1 MSKDPLIFMDGVK
14 KWFPIKTGMLSS
26 SKSYVRAVDGVNL
39 SVKKGETLGIV
50 GESGC
55 GKTTLGRVLL
65 GLIPITEGSIKY
77 NGVDIRD
84 MKNRDVRKK
93 MQIVFQDP
101 GGSMNPRMSVRS
113 IVGEPLIVNG
123 MSDGA
128 ELTKTVAKLLDSVGL
143 NRKHMTR
150 FPHEFSGGQK
160 QRIAVARALALNP
173 EFILLDEPTSALDV
187 SVQAQVLNLLE
198 EIQTEKGLTFV
209 FITHSLNVVHHISN
223 RVAVMYLGK
232 IVELADTV
240 DLFETPYHPYTHAL
254 LSAIPEIS
262 VEDSKERIVLSGDVP
277 SPSNPP
283 LGCRFHTR
291 CPIAKEGVCDTD
303 EPEFRELSE
312 GHFVSCHFPVEAG
325 KSLPIFNE

>member
-1 MSKDPLIFMDGVK
+1 
-14 KWFPIKTGMLSS
+14 
-26 SKSYVRAVDGVNL
+26 
-39 SVKKGETLGIV
+39 
-50 GESGC
+50 
-55 GKTTLGRVLL
+55 
-65 GLIPITEGSIKY
+65 
-77 NGVDIRD
+77 
-84 MKNRDVRKK
+84 

-128 ELTKTVAKLLDSVGL
+128 ELTKIVAELLDSVGL

-198 EIQTEKGLTFV
+198 EIQTEKDLTFV
-209 FITHSLNVVHHISN
+209 FITHSLNVVHHISD

-240 DLFETPYHPYTHAL
+240 DLFESPSHPYTHAL

-262 VEDSKERIVLSGDVP
+262 VEDNKERIVLSGDVP
-277 SPSNPP
+277 SPASPP
-283 LGCRFHTR
+283 SGCRFHTR
-291 CPIAKEGVCDTD
+291 CPIAKESVCDTE

-312 GHFVSCHFPVEAG
+312 GHFVSCHFPVDAG

>member
-1 MSKDPLIFMDGVK
+1 MSEEPLIFMDGVK

-128 ELTKTVAKLLDSVGL
+128 ELTKVVAELLDSVGL

-198 EIQTEKGLTFV
+198 EIQTEKDLTFV
-209 FITHSLNVVHHISN
+209 FITHSLNVVHHISD

-240 DLFETPYHPYTHAL
+240 DLFESPSHPYTHAL

-262 VEDSKERIVLSGDVP
+262 VEDKKERIVLSGDVP
-277 SPSNPP
+277 SPANPP
-283 LGCRFHTR
+283 SGCRFHTR

-303 EPEFRELSE
+303 KPEFRELSE
-312 GHFVSCHFPVEAG
+312 GHFVSCHFPVDAG
-325 KSLPIFNE
+325 KSLPIFDE